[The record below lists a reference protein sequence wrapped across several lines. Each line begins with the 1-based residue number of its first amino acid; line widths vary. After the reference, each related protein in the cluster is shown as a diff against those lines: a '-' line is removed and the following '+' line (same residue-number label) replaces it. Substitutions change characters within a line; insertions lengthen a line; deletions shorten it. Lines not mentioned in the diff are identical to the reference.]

1 VEAKGHFK
9 LIESMKKVLIT
20 GANVGLGKECA
31 RQLASIEGI
40 EKIYLGCRN
49 QEKAEAAKADLETST
64 GKEIYEVVIIDT
76 SDLPS
81 VRKAVASLE
90 AIDCLVLNAG
100 GILSVSDLTSDGVTQ
115 SFAVNVLGHVVLT
128 ESLIEAGKLSGSVVF
143 AGTEGTRGVP
153 EMGAKHVKL
162 NDSSVEEFKTVADG
176 TFIKKIKSKDDKVD
190 SYGVIKYMGTLWM
203 SYMARQH
210 SDIRFVTVSPGA
222 SQGTNVFSGVSKSQQ
237 VIFKVVMKL
246 MSFFGKVHG
255 VEDGAKRY
263 LDVLTDEETY
273 KSGAFYASIKGVR

>member
-1 VEAKGHFK
+1 
-9 LIESMKKVLIT
+9 MKKALVT

-64 GKEIYEVVIIDT
+64 GKQIYEVVIIDT
-76 SDLPS
+76 SDLAS
-81 VRKAVASLE
+81 VRTAVASLE
-90 AIDCLVLNAG
+90 AIDGLVLNAG
-100 GILSVSDLTSDGVTQ
+100 GPLALGLTQDGVTQ

-128 ESLIEAGKLSGSVVF
+128 ESLIEAGKLSGSVVYVGSE
-143 AGTEGTRGVP
+143 ATRGVP
-153 EMGAKHVKL
+153 EMGIKHVKL

-176 TFIKKIKSKDDKVD
+176 TFIKKMKSKDHNMD

-210 SDIRFVTVSPGA
+210 SDIRFITVSPGA
-222 SQGTNVFSGVSKSQQ
+222 SQGTNATSNVSKSKR
-237 VIFKVVMKL
+237 VFFKVAMKL
-246 MSFFGKVHG
+246 MSFFGKAHG
-255 VEDGAKRY
+255 VKDGAKRY
-263 LDVLTDEETY
+263 VDVLTDEETY

>member
-1 VEAKGHFK
+1 
-9 LIESMKKVLIT
+9 MKKALVT

-64 GKEIYEVVIIDT
+64 GKQIYEVVIIDT

-90 AIDCLVLNAG
+90 AIDGLVMNAG
-100 GILSVSDLTSDGVTQ
+100 GGFPLDLTSDGVTQ

-128 ESLIEAGKLSGSVVF
+128 ESLIEAGKLSGSVVYSSS
-143 AGTEGTRGVP
+143 EMVRGVS
-153 EMGAKHVKL
+153 EMGMQQVKL

-176 TFIKKIKSKDDKVD
+176 NFIKNIKSKDHKMD

-203 SYMARQH
+203 SYMARKHYSH
-210 SDIRFVTVSPGA
+210 SITRSRIALILSHQNGSTFSESSCNFEVKVLE
-222 SQGTNVFSGVSKSQQ
+222 VFRWPAVRP
-237 VIFKVVMKL
+237 FL
-246 MSFFGKVHG
+246 
-255 VEDGAKRY
+255 VERLGC
-263 LDVLTDEETY
+263 
-273 KSGAFYASIKGVR
+273 S